1 MNIVAI
7 KLPVKKE
14 LNRLTEGTKS
24 RIEFDKYSIPYEKNM
39 FKMTTARTVL
49 RISGEKASSISSLIE
64 KISARSLKIK

>member
-24 RIEFDKYSIPYEKNM
+24 RMEFDKYSIPYEKNM
-39 FKMTTARTVL
+39 FKMTTPRTVL
-49 RISGEKASSISSLIE
+49 RISGEKASGISSLTE